1 MKLIFLLLFTGDHP
15 NSRANGIAEEDEVIP
30 SVRTFSFHLIV
41 NFFYFLFEISCVISC
56 IQLMGLEECDEKDVA
71 CQNRRML
78 ADAHL
83 DYIYTQQHKP

>member
-1 MKLIFLLLFTGDHP
+1 MLIIFQASARLLPKHQGDHP

-30 SVRTFSFHLIV
+30 S
-41 NFFYFLFEISCVISC
+41 
-56 IQLMGLEECDEKDVA
+56 LMGLEECDEKDVA